1 MISRYIFSLV
11 SVLLL
16 SSCASPDRQSMP
28 QLLAMAGKNPRP
40 VECAKIFPT
49 GHWQLSHVITFALAG
64 GSGTA
69 VGVLVLNGEETRCA
83 LVSVEGLTLF
93 AAQATGS
100 SAPEVTRAL
109 PPFDQP
115 GFAEGLMRDIRTIF
129 LYPPG
134 NAEYGQLADGTPV
147 CRYTDLPAVTDI
159 LLEEDG
165 CWSIATYSGQ
175 TRTRLIRARSCR
187 MIGSTAVAEE
197 LELVATEPAGYTL
210 NLQLISAEHLP
221 ATKGDL
227 P

>member
-1 MISRYIFSLV
+1 MISRFIFSLV

-28 QLLAMAGKNPRP
+28 HLLAMAGKNPRP
-40 VECAKIFPT
+40 AECAKIFPT

-64 GSGTA
+64 GSGTV
-69 VGVLVLNGEETRCA
+69 VGVLVLNGEEIRCA

-109 PPFDQP
+109 PPFDKP

-129 LYPPG
+129 SFPPG
-134 NAEYGQLADGTPV
+134 NAEYGQLADGAPV
-147 CRYTDLPAVTDI
+147 CRYSGLTVTDV
-159 LLEEDG
+159 LPEEGG

-175 TRTRLIRARSCR
+175 TRSRLIRARSCR

-197 LELVATEPAGYTL
+197 LELVAAQPAGYTL
-210 NLQLISAEHLP
+210 NMQLISAEHLP

>member
-1 MISRYIFSLV
+1 MICRYVFSLV

-16 SSCASPDRQSMP
+16 GSCASLDSHTVP
-28 QLLAMAGKNPRP
+28 QLLAIAGKNPGP
-40 VECAKIFPT
+40 TECVKIFPT
-49 GHWQLSHVITFALAG
+49 GHWQLSHLITFALAG

-69 VGVLVLNGEETRCA
+69 VGVVVLNGEETRCA

-93 AAQATGS
+93 AAQATGGNP
-100 SAPEVTRAL
+100 PEVTRAL
-109 PPFDQP
+109 PPFDKP
-115 GFAEGLMRDIRTIF
+115 DFAEGLMRDIRTIF
-129 LYPPG
+129 RFPPG

-147 CRYTDLPAVTDI
+147 CRYSGPTVTDVLPA
-159 LLEEDG
+159 EDG
-165 CWSIATYSGQ
+165 CWSIATYGGQ

-197 LELVATEPAGYTL
+197 LELVAAEPAGYTL
-210 NLQLISAEHLP
+210 NMQLISAEHVP